1 MTEKIYTVDEIKN
14 IVVPIAKRHR
24 VSKMYLFGSYA
35 RGEADNNSDIDLH
48 IDAENITNLFVL
60 GSLYDD
66 LETALD
72 KSLDLVTTQALRQ
85 NINDPLTR
93 KFIKGM
99 RKDEQLLY
107 EELRLSG
114 LPQ

>member
-1 MTEKIYTVDEIKN
+1 MTEKIYTVDEIRN
-14 IVVPIAKRHR
+14 IVAPIAKRHS

-35 RGEADNNSDIDLH
+35 RGEATGASDIDLR
-48 IDAENITNLFVL
+48 IDAEKLTNLFVL

-66 LETALD
+66 LETALN
-72 KSLDLVTTQALRQ
+72 KSLDVVTTQALRQ

-93 KFIKGM
+93 RFIRDM

-107 EELRLSG
+107 EE
-114 LPQ
+114 